1 MSPISMRGKNM
12 TTRKTFDDIWIS
24 HFRNFNVQYQSIHSK
39 YVEDEK
45 QQMPKAKY
53 VVLDSVEVSN
63 EKN

>member
-1 MSPISMRGKNM
+1 MKKRN
-12 TTRKTFDDIWIS
+12 TKTFDDIWIS